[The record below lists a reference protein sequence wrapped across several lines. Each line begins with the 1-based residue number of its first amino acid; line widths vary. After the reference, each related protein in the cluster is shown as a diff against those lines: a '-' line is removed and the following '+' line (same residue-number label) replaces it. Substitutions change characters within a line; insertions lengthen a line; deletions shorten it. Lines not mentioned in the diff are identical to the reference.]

1 MRLNEIGS
9 GKLPKMNSQEVP
21 GLTRRLAGLPG
32 VREVTLSGE
41 GVAYL
46 RVDSRG
52 FDEQNVIK
60 LLGGET

>member
-1 MRLNEIGS
+1 
-9 GKLPKMNSQEVP
+9 
-21 GLTRRLAGLPG
+21 
-32 VREVTLSGE
+32 VTLSGE